1 MLCVVANGFARV
13 SLSYR
18 IIHSKWMLL
27 IRSNKTSSSRI
38 RMSGDAVVS
47 FHQFVLL
54 LYHKIYN
61 ERINNITV
69 AFTQSLFSICGE
81 WVEGKNVYGCFF
93 SAAEKVSTCAS
104 PMLDWVKNDFIMITM
119 NIDSCPFYFI
129 YTFIVW
135 IFQWAENYY
144 HFFFRWRILIVLGSH
159 YSKWP
164 RSTRKCVCNAE
175 WVCEWAGW
183 WRKSIIQFDYLPF
196 YATNTPFDGFVCVA
210 YT

>member
-1 MLCVVANGFARV
+1 MLCVVVYGFARV

-129 YTFIVW
+129 YTFIVRSSDEYSNELR
-135 IFQWAENYY
+135 IIII
-144 HFFFRWRILIVLGSH
+144 FFRWRILIVLGSH

-164 RSTRKCVCNAE
+164 RSTRKCV
-175 WVCEWAGW
+175 
-183 WRKSIIQFDYLPF
+183 
-196 YATNTPFDGFVCVA
+196 
-210 YT
+210 